1 MAGQINYGLVNPA
14 VLDYAG
20 QTQKNLNLQ
29 KTRMDVERL
38 ENERQIM
45 FDFQKQ
51 LAAKGVDTDLN
62 FVFDTMIK
70 TGNPDYVAKGLEGK
84 SKLQEQ
90 REFARVMGYGMTPPA
105 AAPAAGAPTGM
116 PSAAP
121 APGMQPVNALAPM
134 AGTQAAP
141 SAPVNALAGAQAA
154 PDEAAVIQNRINGL
168 LRLGT
173 QQALNT
179 AKILQTQLTAL
190 EPTPA
195 IREYKFG
202 QKDPAFTDYQLK
214 KARAG
219 ASSSVVNLPPQ
230 EKAEQTER
238 GKFLVEDYKTV
249 TNAARVAARTL
260 PAIETNLDLLDQGF
274 KTGFSAEVQKG
285 AANILGALGVENAN
299 KFATDAQIF
308 QAKANE
314 TVLQRQ
320 LEQKGPQTES
330 DAKRITQT
338 GAQLTNTAEANKF
351 ILDVAKAQLKRDIEQ
366 RNFYDS
372 WFTKNKTYDGA
383 ENAWYTGDG
392 GKSLFTRPELK
403 KYNVQT
409 GASPQRQGNQQ
420 TTGGLSPAEQAE
432 LDSLRKQFNPAKK

>member
-1 MAGQINYGLVNPA
+1 
-14 VLDYAG
+14 
-20 QTQKNLNLQ
+20 
-29 KTRMDVERL
+29 
-38 ENERQIM
+38 
-45 FDFQKQ
+45 
-51 LAAKGVDTDLN
+51 
-62 FVFDTMIK
+62 
-70 TGNPDYVAKGLEGK
+70 
-84 SKLQEQ
+84 
-90 REFARVMGYGMTPPA
+90 
-105 AAPAAGAPTGM
+105 
-116 PSAAP
+116 
-121 APGMQPVNALAPM
+121 
-134 AGTQAAP
+134 
-141 SAPVNALAGAQAA
+141 
-154 PDEAAVIQNRINGL
+154 

-173 QQALNT
+173 QQALNA

-202 QKDPAFTDYQLK
+202 QKDPAFTEYQLK